1 MANQNHPHRQTDRC
15 AETDHHRR
23 GPSSKKWLANKKGDG
38 GKTISLYWCIIEA
51 AGASHQGSLINHGF
65 SEDAFRRLLV
75 VNDVSPSLQVVLD
88 L

>member
-1 MANQNHPHRQTDRC
+1 MQKRTTIAADNQVKMVGQ
-15 AETDHHRR
+15 
-23 GPSSKKWLANKKGDG
+23 KKGDG

-75 VNDVSPSLQVVLD
+75 VHDVGPILQVGLD